1 MIPVSSM
8 SVTARYL
15 RQMLAENIT
24 DVSINNI
31 YISNPKDL
39 SIDNTEQCLN
49 LFFYRVDYSGYP
61 ADGTPDNPIYVKMF
75 CLITALGADETVGE
89 GDNQETITAGENDLR
104 LIGEVLHVLHENP
117 VIQLVD
123 EGYPLHLQAI
133 FTPMS
138 LDDLNHLWNT
148 QGQTENAYRISVA
161 YEFSLAPI
169 PLATPVSRTPRVG
182 GLGLDVDGNMRL
194 RVMPDSGFS
203 ATINIP
209 EVPRIEVNI
218 DRPDW
223 TPHIS
228 FIRLPA
234 QTLSYVVRMA
244 DDAVP
249 ADFDI
254 LLAGA
259 AGSQLRL
266 VWETWQWDYNTNSGG
281 WNEAVDDVTSPVV
294 NLPGDN
300 DPSNPFF
307 ANLIDPANIDMRQH
321 FQVSLPFTLA
331 PPAGVR
337 RQAMLYAIYEYQR
350 PRPQGQSELIRIR
363 SNPLLVT
370 LFSQEAA

>member
-1 MIPVSSM
+1 M
-8 SVTARYL
+8 
-15 RQMLAENIT
+15 
-24 DVSINNI
+24 
-31 YISNPKDL
+31 
-39 SIDNTEQCLN
+39 
-49 LFFYRVDYSGYP
+49 
-61 ADGTPDNPIYVKMF
+61 
-75 CLITALGADETVGE
+75 
-89 GDNQETITAGENDLR
+89 
-104 LIGEVLHVLHENP
+104 
-117 VIQLVD
+117 
-123 EGYPLHLQAI
+123 
-133 FTPMS
+133 
-138 LDDLNHLWNT
+138 
-148 QGQTENAYRISVA
+148 
-161 YEFSLAPI
+161 
-169 PLATPVSRTPRVG
+169 
-182 GLGLDVDGNMRL
+182 DVDGNMRM
-194 RVMPDSGFS
+194 RVMPDTGFS

-218 DRPDW
+218 GRPDW

-228 FIRLPA
+228 FIQLPA
-234 QTLSYVVRMA
+234 KTLSYVVRMA

-281 WNEAVDDVTSPVV
+281 WNEAVDDAASPVV

-307 ANLIDPANIDMRQH
+307 ATVIDPAKIDMRQH
-321 FQVSLPFTLA
+321 FQVSLPFNSA

-350 PRPQGQSELIRIR
+350 PRPQGQSELIKIR